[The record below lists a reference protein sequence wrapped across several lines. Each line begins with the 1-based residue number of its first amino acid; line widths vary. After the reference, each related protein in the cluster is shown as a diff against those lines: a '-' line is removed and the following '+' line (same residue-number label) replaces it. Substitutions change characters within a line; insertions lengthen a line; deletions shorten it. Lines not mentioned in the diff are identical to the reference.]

1 METRCSPPVPGGRGF
16 IYSVSTHTCSKQ
28 TAPAL
33 TCALPAALVLLGG
46 AHQFAVE
53 VLLPVLG
60 KPHVPPVVLQSP
72 RSEVGIEP

>member
-1 METRCSPPVPGGRGF
+1 M
-16 IYSVSTHTCSKQ
+16 
-28 TAPAL
+28 APAL